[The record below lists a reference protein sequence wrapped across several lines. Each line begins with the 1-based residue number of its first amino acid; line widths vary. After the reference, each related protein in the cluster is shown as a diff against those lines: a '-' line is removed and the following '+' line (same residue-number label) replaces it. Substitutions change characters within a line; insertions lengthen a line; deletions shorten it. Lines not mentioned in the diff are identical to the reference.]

1 MILFSATRNRL
12 WSHPLQ
18 CYVIPREQLPSNIS
32 QILELV
38 PPRITQVW
46 RKEWTWLLTW
56 CYFAS
61 SYVWNQLK
69 KNDPPLGRNSAFSAL
84 CCSFPTKCFPS
95 WWMFLFPFLQN
106 AQWWN
111 IHSLSKQS
119 VPGHFQNHCSLL
131 SSHFK
136 TFVLQSIQDGIWKV
150 ALSSRGL
157 VLRRHKSVHNVRET
171 WKQIGT
177 ATLLL
182 PNSYIAFFPR

>member
-1 MILFSATRNRL
+1 ML
-12 WSHPLQ
+12 
-18 CYVIPREQLPSNIS
+18 CYSTGTAAIKYFPNSGIGTTKNNIS
-32 QILELV
+32 LKKRMDLVINLMLFCLELCLES
-38 PPRITQVW
+38 I
-46 RKEWTWLLTW
+46 
-56 CYFAS
+56 
-61 SYVWNQLK
+61 K
-69 KNDPPLGRNSAFSAL
+69 KKDPPLGRNSAFSAL

-131 SSHFK
+131 SLHFK

-150 ALSSRGL
+150 ALSSQVL